1 MSEPIHSLNGVPL
14 TEGQAMTLRV
24 AMDFFAMEMAN
35 PDALGE
41 DETGR
46 AIRTGYYECLRQ
58 IRELLY
64 RRQT

>member
-1 MSEPIHSLNGVPL
+1 MTEPIKTINGITL
-14 TEGQAMTLRV
+14 TLGQAMTLRV
-24 AMDFFAMEMAN
+24 AMDFFAMEMSN

-46 AIRTGYYECLRQ
+46 AIRVGYYECLRQ